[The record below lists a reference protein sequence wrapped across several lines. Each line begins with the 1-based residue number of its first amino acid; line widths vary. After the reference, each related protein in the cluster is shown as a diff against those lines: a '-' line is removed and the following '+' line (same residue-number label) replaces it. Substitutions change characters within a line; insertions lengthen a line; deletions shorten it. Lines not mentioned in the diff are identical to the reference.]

1 MGHGDDLS
9 DSRDWSAGYSRAAPP
24 RRVIQISMPN
34 FNEKEDLVESFLSQF
49 EKLATIHRVPQ
60 EQWAINVSAFLQGS
74 AKEVYHNLGPDDVD
88 NYEALKAALVKHYEL
103 TTEVYR
109 KMFRDAQK
117 KATETHHQYHT
128 RVKTLFDKWI
138 RKTGASKSYEGLREE
153 LLKEQVMGSYRKDLA
168 IFLTERG
175 FGTLDEVADMAER
188 YELAHAQPGSNHRR
202 DKPPDVMRPEENSEL
217 PPRQDGVQSKPQN
230 QPTNSRSNRQVEE
243 RRGLCF
249 KCQKPGHQARE
260 CRSRPFS
267 VNALFPVM
275 NLHLNGQPKDY
286 ANTTPVMVNGSEA
299 TALLDTGCRYPV
311 LVHERHI
318 REEDRTTSA

>member
-9 DSRDWSAGYSRAAPP
+9 DSRDWSAGHSRAAPP

-60 EQWAINVSAFLQGS
+60 EQWAINVSAFLLGS

-103 TTEVYR
+103 TTEAYR

-138 RKTGASKSYEGLREE
+138 RKTGATKSYEGLREE

-202 DKPPDVMRPEENSEL
+202 DKPPDGMRPNGNSGM
-217 PPRQDGVQSKPQN
+217 PPRQNGVQSNRMTSKRQTHR
-230 QPTNSRSNRQVEE
+230 TNRHTGRRQERPLFQMSEARSPGARM
-243 RRGLCF
+243 
-249 KCQKPGHQARE
+249 QKP
-260 CRSRPFS
+260 
-267 VNALFPVM
+267 
-275 NLHLNGQPKDY
+275 
-286 ANTTPVMVNGSEA
+286 
-299 TALLDTGCRYPV
+299 
-311 LVHERHI
+311 
-318 REEDRTTSA
+318 TS